1 MTKTSIYFDNAAS
14 TPTSPE
20 VLAAM
25 MPYLTTH
32 FGNAS
37 SIHQEGRIAKTA
49 IENAR
54 KQVAKILNASIGEIF
69 FTSGGTESNNTAIK
83 CAVSSLGV
91 QRIITCL
98 TEHPCVL
105 NSIVA
110 IQKKY
115 PVEVVYLKVDQLG
128 RIDYHLLE
136 TTLAS
141 SDAKTLVSLMH
152 GNNEIGT
159 MIDLQ
164 KISDIC
170 LAHQAYFHTDAVQ
183 TVGHYKIDLQALKIH
198 FLAASAH
205 KLHGPKGIG
214 LLYINSELSI
224 EPFIDGGGQERNMR
238 SGTENVANIVGM
250 AKALELYDSER
261 DVRADEIL
269 ILKTYFKQQLDQELV
284 GIEFNGDVYGDS
296 LYTVL
301 SVSFPHN
308 EKSDMLLMLLDIE
321 GVCISGGSACSSGA
335 EHKSHVIEALGK
347 DENRKTIRFSLSH
360 YNTVEEVDTVI
371 QLLKKYF

>member
-1 MTKTSIYFDNAAS
+1 MTKTPIYFDNAAS

-20 VLAAM
+20 VVAEM
-25 MPYLTTH
+25 MPYLTTY

-54 KQVAKILNASIGEIF
+54 KHIAKLLNASIGEIF

-83 CAVSSLGV
+83 CAVASLGV
-91 QRIITCL
+91 RRIITSV

-105 NSIVA
+105 NSILS

-115 PVEVVYLKVDQLG
+115 PVEVVYLEVDSIG
-128 RIDYHLLE
+128 RIDYQVLE
-136 TTLAS
+136 NELAKS
-141 SDAKTLVSLMH
+141 SEKTLVSLMH

-164 KISDIC
+164 KVSQLC
-170 LAHQAYFHTDAVQ
+170 STYNAYLHTDAVQ
-183 TVGHYKIDLQALKIH
+183 TVGHYPFDLQAVKIH
-198 FLAASAH
+198 FLAASGH

-214 LLYINSELSI
+214 LLYINHEVAI

-238 SGTENVANIVGM
+238 SGTENVANIVGFS
-250 AKALELYDSER
+250 KALELYEHER
-261 DVRADEIL
+261 EVRTNDIL
-269 ILKTYFKQQLDQELV
+269 VLKTYFKQQLDQEFQ
-284 GIEFNGDVYGDS
+284 GIEFNGDVDGDS

-301 SVSFPHN
+301 SVSFPHT

-347 DENRKTIRFSLSH
+347 DENRKTIRFSFSH
-360 YNTVEEVDTVI
+360 YNTVEEVDSVI
-371 QLLKKYF
+371 KLLKNYF